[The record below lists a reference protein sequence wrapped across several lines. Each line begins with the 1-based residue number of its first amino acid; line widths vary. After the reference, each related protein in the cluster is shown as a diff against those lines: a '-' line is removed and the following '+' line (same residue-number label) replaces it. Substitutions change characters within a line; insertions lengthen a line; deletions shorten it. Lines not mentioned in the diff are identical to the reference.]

1 MLAPKMVWSLE
12 KLLKI
17 MSSYAPLV
25 SISYYRRLQQKLIST
40 QGVFES
46 MYKVHH
52 DLGVFSNTIVC
63 ATYERAENMPLT
75 PGLLY
80 KALRLAVSE
89 HPALATILV
98 DQPSTKKM
106 GRTRTWQA
114 RLRHICLEDC
124 VRFMDHVV
132 EKEQFLRLL
141 QEEHDTRFNT
151 KDETKPLWRIVV
163 NGSKI
168 LFIFHH
174 SICDGRSGIIFHRSL
189 LAALNKVARE
199 QPENGP
205 EEHIPSNYD
214 VAKKD
219 LKPDSLALLKLLGMK
234 FSIWVALLSYLSSL
248 LIKVFLRKNYT
259 FFNDITYEVRLP
271 SKEHPVP
278 IAERPATKLER
289 MSLSPS
295 QLAAILKACKKHG
308 TSITTLIETLIHVT
322 LASELY
328 PSAKIGLS
336 YLAVDLRR
344 FLPAEYSNTM
354 GNYVSSHQYNHWL
367 GNYRK
372 AGATSTANERQIAL
386 IWQLSQKAK
395 ASLDSALF
403 THQTPLPVSNALG
416 LKAIGE
422 DDEAIAAGIYN
433 VLDVAVG
440 KTFCVSSLVESDS
453 PSSGPWQMKDVEFSV
468 SAQKSQVGP
477 MFYLAMA
484 SMKNGQCTINVS
496 YEEGVLQSGAISK
509 TLEGVER
516 RLTMLL
522 EAEKDS

>member
-1 MLAPKMVWSLE
+1 MKDTVLIMEQPILNADAKDG
-12 KLLKI
+12 LLTGQATQ
-17 MSSYAPLV
+17 SYE
-25 SISYYRRLQQKLIST
+25 LIRPA
-40 QGVFES
+40 GVYES
-46 MYKVHH
+46 MFKVHH

-63 ATYERAENMPLT
+63 ATFERADNLPLT

-80 KALRLAVSE
+80 EAVRQVISE

-98 DQPSTKKM
+98 DQPSTKKK

-114 RLRHICLEDC
+114 RLKHICLEDC
-124 VRFMDHVV
+124 VQFVDHVA
-132 EKEQFLRLL
+132 ETEQIIRLL
-141 QEEHDTRFNT
+141 QEEHDVRFNT
-151 KDETKPLWRIVV
+151 KDETKPLWRVVV
-163 NGSKI
+163 NGSTI
-168 LFIFHH
+168 LFISHH
-174 SICDGRSGIIFHRSL
+174 SICDGRSGMIFHRSL
-189 LAALNKVARE
+189 LAALNEVTRQ

-205 EEHIPSNYD
+205 EEHISTDCD

-219 LKPDSLALLKLLGMK
+219 LKPDLLALLKLIGMK

-271 SKEHPVP
+271 SKEYPVP
-278 IAERPATKLER
+278 LAERPVTKLER

-295 QLAAILKACKKHG
+295 RLAAILKACKKHG
-308 TSITTLIETLIHVT
+308 TSITSLIETLIHVT

-336 YLAVDLRR
+336 YFAIDLRR
-344 FLPAEYSNTM
+344 FLPAEYSNIM
-354 GNYVSSHQYNHWL
+354 GNYVSSHQCNHWL

-372 AGATSTANERQIAL
+372 AGATSTANETQIAL

-440 KTFCVSSLVESDS
+440 KTFCVSSLVESES
-453 PSSGPWQMKDVEFSV
+453 QSSGPWQMKDIEFSV

-484 SMKNGQCTINVS
+484 SIKNGQCTINVS
-496 YEEGVLQSGAISK
+496 YEEGVLQSGVISK